1 MSEVIDFNIDIA
13 SLTVRLVGRYKQTL
27 DFCRDFLTD
36 NEKVDITIEAT
47 AADVDREIARHPE
60 NLSREYCERVYL
72 YREISEQLP
81 YFNRFVFHGA
91 TIMVAG
97 KGYVF
102 TAPSGT
108 GKSTHIA
115 LLTKYFADDVTI
127 INGDKPIIGVNG
139 EDVTVYSCPWS
150 GKEGWYTNTSAP
162 LGGIVLL
169 KRGNKNSIKRINP
182 SEYLEELVL
191 QSYISENG
199 EAFLKTL
206 ELLDSVARS
215 VPFYL
220 LECDI
225 SKAAA
230 ETSFKMIVAQSNGKE

>member
-27 DFCRDFLTD
+27 DFCQDFLTD
-36 NEKVDITIEAT
+36 NENVDIMVRAT
-47 AADVDREIARHPE
+47 AADVEREIARHPE
-60 NLSREYCERVYL
+60 GLSPEYCERVYL
-72 YREISEQLP
+72 YRQISERLP
-81 YFNRFVFHGA
+81 YFDRFVFHGA
-91 TIMVAG
+91 TIMVSG

-127 INGDKPIIGVNG
+127 INGDKPILGVKDG
-139 EDVTVYSCPWS
+139 DVTVYSCPWS

-169 KRGNKNSIKRINP
+169 KRGNQNSIKRISP
-182 SEYLEELVL
+182 TEYLEELVL

-206 ELLDSVARS
+206 ELMDAVSKS

-225 SKAAA
+225 SKEAA
-230 ETSFKMIVAQSNGKE
+230 ETSFKMMAAQMNGKE